1 MLILPDGV
9 HTAGLLTRAGE
20 LDDGLIGAGGL
31 ALAALD
37 ALGLVD
43 LGLAVLKVDGPLG
56 TGVGAVPGQ
65 TALAGVGDLIVGV
78 GTGVAGVF
86 DDVDQR
92 GIVVFLRD
100 GALLHAVGQQRMLRH
115 RTQGQSHSQPDP
127 LAHDGALQKD
137 GFPLPPDLAG
147 YDLIGQLL
155 DPGVVAA
162 LVGQLR
168 HLGEHRFAHVG
179 DGAL

>member
-1 MLILPDGV
+1 
-9 HTAGLLTRAGE
+9 
-20 LDDGLIGAGGL
+20 
-31 ALAALD
+31 
-37 ALGLVD
+37 
-43 LGLAVLKVDGPLG
+43 
-56 TGVGAVPGQ
+56 
-65 TALAGVGDLIVGV
+65 
-78 GTGVAGVF
+78 
-86 DDVDQR
+86 
-92 GIVVFLRD
+92 
-100 GALLHAVGQQRMLRH
+100 MLRY

-168 HLGEHRFAHVG
+168 HLGKDALADIRHAALDVSHSFCFLPHRCVC
-179 DGAL
+179 L